1 MWLSGLS
8 QRFCFSSRTSSG
20 FFNGSTAW
28 PSPPSVTSRSRS
40 RTVSMREIAS
50 SVNSTPLDS
59 AISSVKFNH
68 SSESI
73 PRSTCGLVS
82 GVNGLADS
90 VLSFVAVSRSSGHD
104 KRHELSLF
112 LKHADLAKGGLF
124 RISILD
130 VFGLN
135 FLAALGLDQRR
146 DTTQDVQ
153 LIVAIKVAHVAGAKP
168 FIIGERL
175 L

>member
-1 MWLSGLS
+1 MTLDFAQPRPR
-8 QRFCFSSRTSSG
+8 QRIRRDRIIRDTLMTRQLLRRG
-20 FFNGSTAW
+20 F
-28 PSPPSVTSRSRS
+28 
-40 RTVSMREIAS
+40 
-50 SVNSTPLDS
+50 D
-59 AISSVKFNH
+59 
-68 SSESI
+68 
-73 PRSTCGLVS
+73 
-82 GVNGLADS
+82 GLADS

-104 KRHELSLF
+104 QRHELSLF
-112 LKHADLAKGGLF
+112 LKHADLANGGLF

-146 DTTQDVQ
+146 DATEDVQ

-175 L
+175 LRFLREIPVARKNIRSAR